1 MLWNY
6 YYYSLILISESSA
19 TTRPFRLA
27 KKENTIKYGYRKC
40 GTHAQVFSQSFPHG
54 NSKNKI
60 RQIHRGRMSEEK
72 REYGWKYSE
81 YEKKSSDDETVA
93 RAYRPLMVAIPGKL
107 WMNYLRNLTY
117 SYNQNT
123 ASWEGCC

>member
-6 YYYSLILISESSA
+6 YYYSLVLISESSA
-19 TTRPFRLA
+19 TTRPFRPA
-27 KKENTIKYGYRKC
+27 EKENTIEYGYRKC
-40 GTHAQVFSQSFPHG
+40 GTHARVFPQSFPHG

-60 RQIHRGRMSEEK
+60 RQMHRGRMSEEK
-72 REYGWKYSE
+72 SEYGWKYVI
-81 YEKKSSDDETVA
+81 VA
-93 RAYRPLMVAIPGKL
+93 RGYRPLVVATPRKL
-107 WMNYLRNLTY
+107 FMNYLPNLTY